1 MPEYRYKTRDING
14 RPQRGVASA
23 ASAEELGGV
32 LRARQLLVLS
42 IEPVADSAAP
52 PRFSINPLAWIP
64 PGRLDIEI
72 GLQQLATMLRSGL
85 PLLDSL
91 RTTAEQARRPRTGAL
106 WRDIGQRIA
115 SGNTL
120 AGALAAHPRHFT
132 NYVVQL
138 VRVGESTGEL
148 DAMLGRAAEHLDQ
161 SRNLR
166 LMVVNALTYPVIVVL
181 LAVGVSAFLVLH
193 VIPKIE
199 SFLSAGG
206 RALPPITQML
216 LDISHW
222 LRAYLPQIAIG
233 LASASVALWAIH
245 RWRPGRR
252 MLHRVW
258 LVIPMV
264 GRILRLAETAIFAR
278 GMHIMIESGVALL
291 DSLRTVERL
300 VRNDAIG
307 ARIAATREAVTQG
320 ETLAA
325 GLQGGREFLPML
337 PRMVALGETTGSLGS
352 ILGEVARFHEAQL
365 VGAIRRMGIV
375 VEPALILVVGGIV
388 GFVYAAFF
396 IALFSIAT
404 GAQ

>member
-1 MPEYRYKTRDING
+1 MPEFRYKVRDMSG
-14 RPQRGVASA
+14 RPQRGVTSA
-23 ASAEELGGV
+23 DSTEELAGA
-32 LRARQLLVLS
+32 LRARQLLVLA
-42 IEPVADSAAP
+42 IDPVVHAAASRRLP
-52 PRFSINPLAWIP
+52 LNPLAWLP

-72 GLQQLATMLRSGL
+72 GLQQLAAMLRSGL
-85 PLLDSL
+85 PLLESL
-91 RTTAEQARRPRTGAL
+91 RTTAEQARRPRSGAL
-106 WRDIGQRIA
+106 WRNIGQQIA
-115 SGNTL
+115 SGSTL
-120 AGALAAHPRHFT
+120 AGALEVHPGYFT

-148 DAMLGRAAEHLDQ
+148 DAMLGRAAEHLEQ

-181 LAVGVSAFLVLH
+181 LALGVSAFLVLN

-216 LDISHW
+216 LGFSHW
-222 LRAYLPQIAIG
+222 LQAYLPQIGIG
-233 LASASVALWAIH
+233 LASAAVALWAIH

-252 MLHRVW
+252 ALHRLW
-258 LVIPMV
+258 LTIPVI
-264 GRILRLAETAIFAR
+264 GRILRLAETAVFAR
-278 GMHIMIESGVALL
+278 GMHILIESGVALL

-300 VRNDAIG
+300 VRNEAIG
-307 ARIAATREAVTQG
+307 ARIATAREAVTQG
-320 ETLAA
+320 ETLAT
-325 GLQGGREFLPML
+325 GLHGGGEFLPML
-337 PRMVALGETTGSLGS
+337 PRMVAVGETTGSLGS

-375 VEPALILVVGGIV
+375 IEPALIIVVGGIV

-396 IALFSIAT
+396 VALFSIAT
-404 GAQ
+404 SS